1 MDDLDRI
8 LAADDP
14 LVAPAGFTNRVMTA
28 VRTVANEEPPL
39 PFPWGRFA
47 LGLAACVAAAA
58 SSAWFLS
65 SVGAGAVAQELARV
79 PGASEAL
86 VVAAVSVSVAE
97 AFRRRAR
104 ADF

>member
-14 LVAPAGFTNRVMTA
+14 LVPSAGFANRVMTA
-28 VRTVANEEPPL
+28 VRTAAAEEPPL

-47 LGLAACVAAAA
+47 LGVAACVAAAA
-58 SSAWFLS
+58 SGAWFLG
-65 SVGAGAVAQELARV
+65 SVDAGAVGEELARV
-79 PGASEAL
+79 PGAREAL
-86 VVAAVSVSVAE
+86 FVAAVSVSVAE
-97 AFRRRAR
+97 AFRLRAR